1 MHILHKAR
9 ALPQPIT
16 ARALPQR
23 ITARALG
30 REQTADRNG
39 SLKATRS
46 SPAESCR
53 PPIITE
59 CCARAAFALYWLY
72 QVVNSNST
80 FISVAQIRSESES
93 ESEQKETDEVTSD
106 EEAEDAREEAIK
118 TKVRERSGAAVTELR
133 EDNGTG
139 TGKRGAA
146 S

>member
-1 MHILHKAR
+1 MSSAHTAQGKS
-9 ALPQPIT
+9 IT
-16 ARALPQR
+16 AR
-23 ITARALG
+23 G

-46 SPAESCR
+46 SPGESGR

-59 CCARAAFALYWLY
+59 WCARAAFALYWLY

-80 FISVAQIRSESES
+80 LISVAQIRSESES
-93 ESEQKETDEVTSD
+93 ESEQKEADEVTSD

-118 TKVRERSGAAVTELR
+118 AKVRERSGAAVTELR